1 MQYIREKVTADHE
14 TPVIVPPPIMWPPVT
29 PDLSITPRDQARW
42 QRFVNTHYDCRP
54 DITEWIGTHS
64 NLRQMTQDQTL
75 RPGQLPVQALT
86 TPECE
91 KQIREVLSSQIP
103 IINYTSVKSQR
114 FKCCSMWCWR
124 IKQMQGEKTGA
135 RVIQKK
141 IYIPRDTEDRAT
153 NRQRW
158 PVFCIHRAHSCRFL
172 LRNIDRQCWKQTH
185 TWIV

>member
-1 MQYIREKVTADHE
+1 MYERKWQLTTRHQSLSHHLSCDLL
-14 TPVIVPPPIMWPPVT
+14 WPPA
-29 PDLSITPRDQARW
+29 LSITPRDQARW
-42 QRFVNTHYDCRP
+42 QQFVNTHYDCCA
-54 DITEWIGTHS
+54 DTTEWIGIHS
-64 NLRQMTQDQTL
+64 KLASDDTGSNSG
-75 RPGQLPVQALT
+75 PGQLPVQALT

-114 FKCCSMWCWR
+114 FKWCSMWCWR
-124 IKQMQGEKTGA
+124 VKQMQGEKTGA

-141 IYIPRDTEDRAT
+141 IYIPRETEDRAT

-172 LRNIDRQCWKQTH
+172 PRNIDRQCWKQTR

>member
-1 MQYIREKVTADHE
+1 
-14 TPVIVPPPIMWPPVT
+14 MWPPVT
-29 PDLSITPRDQARW
+29 PGPVNHS
-42 QRFVNTHYDCRP
+42 QRSGSVTTVCTVNTHYDCRA
-54 DITEWIGTHS
+54 DTTEWIGIHS
-64 NLRQMTQDQTL
+64 KLASDDTGSNSG
-75 RPGQLPVQALT
+75 PGQLPVQALT

-114 FKCCSMWCWR
+114 FKWCSMWCWR
-124 IKQMQGEKTGA
+124 VKQMQGEKTGA

-141 IYIPRDTEDRAT
+141 IYIPRETEDRAT

-172 LRNIDRQCWKQTH
+172 PRNIDRQCWKQTR

>member
-1 MQYIREKVTADHE
+1 MYERKWQLTTRHQSLSHHLSCDLL
-14 TPVIVPPPIMWPPVT
+14 WPPA
-29 PDLSITPRDQARW
+29 LSITPRDQARW
-42 QRFVNTHYDCRP
+42 QQFVNTHYDCSA
-54 DITEWIGTHS
+54 DTTEWIGIHS
-64 NLRQMTQDQTL
+64 KLASDDTGSNSG
-75 RPGQLPVQALT
+75 PGQLPVQALT

-114 FKCCSMWCWR
+114 FKWCSMWCWR
-124 IKQMQGEKTGA
+124 VKQMQGEKTGA

-141 IYIPRDTEDRAT
+141 IYIPRETEDRAT

-172 LRNIDRQCWKQTH
+172 PRNIDRQCWKQTR

>member
-1 MQYIREKVTADHE
+1 MQYVREKVTADQE
-14 TPVIVPPPIMWPPVT
+14 TPVVVPPPIMWPPVT
-29 PDLSITPRDQARW
+29 PALSITPRDQARW
-42 QRFVNTHYDCRP
+42 QQFVNTHYDCRA
-54 DITEWIGTHS
+54 DTTEWIGIHS
-64 NLRQMTQDQTL
+64 KLASDDTGSNSG
-75 RPGQLPVQALT
+75 PGQLPVQALT

-114 FKCCSMWCWR
+114 FKWCSMWCWR
-124 IKQMQGEKTGA
+124 VKQMQGEKTGA

-141 IYIPRDTEDRAT
+141 IYIPRETEDRAT

-172 LRNIDRQCWKQTH
+172 PRNIDRQCWKQTR

>member
-1 MQYIREKVTADHE
+1 MTSRDPRPVNHSQRSGSVTTVCKHPLRLPSRHNRVDWNPLQLASDD
-14 TPVIVPPPIMWPPVT
+14 T
-29 PDLSITPRDQARW
+29 
-42 QRFVNTHYDCRP
+42 
-54 DITEWIGTHS
+54 GS
-64 NLRQMTQDQTL
+64 NSD
-75 RPGQLPVQALT
+75 PGQLPVQALT

-114 FKCCSMWCWR
+114 FKCCCMWCWR

-172 LRNIDRQCWKQTH
+172 LRNIDRQCWKQTR

>member
-64 NLRQMTQDQTL
+64 NLRQMTQDQTAT
-75 RPGQLPVQALT
+75 RTATSAGTYNSRVWETDQRGAVFTNSNNQLH
-86 TPECE
+86 
-91 KQIREVLSSQIP
+91 ISQISK
-103 IINYTSVKSQR
+103 IQMLR
-114 FKCCSMWCWR
+114 SMWCWR

-172 LRNIDRQCWKQTH
+172 LRNIDRQCWKQTR

>member
-1 MQYIREKVTADHE
+1 MLLFWSCHEDSAVYTRESDSWPGDTSHCPTTNHVTSRDPR
-14 TPVIVPPPIMWPPVT
+14 PVNHSQRSGSVT
-29 PDLSITPRDQARW
+29 TVCKHPLWLPFRHNRVDWNPLQLASDDT
-42 QRFVNTHYDCRP
+42 
-54 DITEWIGTHS
+54 GS
-64 NLRQMTQDQTL
+64 NSA
-75 RPGQLPVQALT
+75 GQLPVQALT

-158 PVFCIHRAHSCRFL
+158 PVFCIHRAHSCKFL
-172 LRNIDRQCWKQTH
+172 PRNIDRQC
-185 TWIV
+185 

>member
-1 MQYIREKVTADHE
+1 MYERKWQLNTRHQSLSHHLSCDLL
-14 TPVIVPPPIMWPPVT
+14 WPPA
-29 PDLSITPRDQARW
+29 LSITPRDQARW
-42 QRFVNTHYDCRP
+42 QQFVNTHYDCRA
-54 DITEWIGTHS
+54 DTTEWIGIHS
-64 NLRQMTQDQTL
+64 KLASDDTGSNSG
-75 RPGQLPVQALT
+75 PGQLPVQALT

-114 FKCCSMWCWR
+114 FKWCSMWCWR
-124 IKQMQGEKTGA
+124 VKQMQGEKTGA

-141 IYIPRDTEDRAT
+141 IYIPRETEDRAT

-172 LRNIDRQCWKQTH
+172 PRNIDRQCWKQTR